1 VKKLAYAVVALIVL
15 LVATLLAAPSFIDWN
30 QYKSEITAQAFEA
43 TGRELIVDGDI
54 SLSLLP
60 APSLEVS
67 KLRLANREGGTA
79 PEMVTLRSAV
89 VHVALGPLIGGKIQ
103 VESVRLNDPVIHL
116 EVLPDGRKNW
126 EFDAPEEV
134 AEDAAAGAAKQSDQ
148 SGSSDGS
155 DAADLPVQVDAF
167 RVVNGTIVYRDAMS
181 GTEER
186 IEGLNAKIVAGSL
199 IGPFDAAGTLVRKG
213 LPLDFEVSIGKI
225 IHGRTVGFAAS
236 AGMGEKGRSKFSGTL
251 VDEDGGIRVTGELKA
266 EGGNFAD
273 LLGALSGGGEFPGL
287 LGQSFSASGDMTLTA
302 KGLEVPD
309 LTVGLGE
316 TKARVA
322 ANVTFGEAIGAG
334 VAVAVKRIDLD
345 DWLARAPIVAK
356 GLEQGERVA
365 VIDQSGDGPRASIS
379 LAPKPEA
386 NKSEVADKETSTIP
400 KNISAALDLSVEAL
414 AYKGGA
420 IKNAKV
426 NLELNGGEITLNQA
440 LAQLPGGSDVAA
452 FGFVGFKDNKPRFE
466 GTLEASINDLRGVL
480 RWLKIAPPPVSQDR
494 LRMLTLKS
502 DVVATAEQVD
512 LAKIELGL
520 DSSTITGG
528 ATIALRKRPSFG
540 ATLTVDKLNLDSYLV
555 EGEKSAEKPAEKAKE
570 KGAEEK
576 GQEQGKTAPQTP
588 SLPAALQGLKAL
600 ADFDANVNLLI
611 KSLTAKGATA
621 HNARVDASL
630 YGANLTL
637 RRLGADNLAGAS
649 FNLSGQL
656 NKLDGIPEAK
666 GLAIDLSAKNT
677 AGLFELAQIAP
688 PISPRQLGA
697 VAIKAK
703 ADGSLLSPKV
713 EADVK
718 AVGGRFEVSG
728 KLSPFDLLNGLK
740 AQVSVSHPNLAAL
753 TQALDLGYRPAGR
766 NVKIDLSGQAFSKD
780 GALALTAI
788 NGMIGGASLNGEVA
802 IADDKG
808 RKGIAATLQI
818 GDLVLDPLLP
828 GDGQAQGDGAAKNGG
843 AAKSGGRTT
852 AGSTGSPVG
861 STNERW
867 SKEPLDLAALRD
879 FDADIKVKAKSLTYG
894 KYRVDNADGALTL
907 NKGVLTLSPL
917 KGHVFGGQFDA
928 TARLNA
934 AAVPAFDGLVTLRG
948 SDVARGTQAVTGK
961 AMASGTL
968 SMSSKLAGSGQS
980 VYDLVS
986 SLKGEGDFA
995 LNKIDVNSA
1004 QAQGTAIAGVLN
1016 LVKALNGLGGGKGKG
1031 LADVT
1036 GSYTMIN
1043 GIARSQ
1049 DLRLASGVAS
1059 GGAQGMVDLPAWTTD
1074 VEGEVNMANSALGLV
1089 LKLAKVKVPSRVPFS
1104 VKGPLDN
1111 PNVLLKT
1118 NSGSST
1124 GSTTGAPPDPRAPVQ
1139 APEQKKPEKLKPEDI
1154 FKQLLKGGLR

>member
-1 VKKLAYAVVALIVL
+1 VKKLAYAAVALIVL
-15 LVATLLAAPSFIDWN
+15 MIATLLVAPSFIDWN
-30 QYKSEITAQAFEA
+30 QYKTEITAQAFDA
-43 TGRELIVDGDI
+43 TGRELLVDGDI

-60 APSLEVS
+60 SPSLEVN

-126 EFDAPEEV
+126 EFDAPE
-134 AEDAAAGAAKQSDQ
+134 DAASVAPEQ
-148 SGSSDGS
+148 SGQDSSDAGE

-167 RVVNGTIVYRDAMS
+167 RVVNGTIVYRDALS

-199 IGPFDAAGTLVRKG
+199 IGPFDAAGRLVRQG

-225 IHGRTVGFAAS
+225 IHGRTVGFAVS
-236 AGMGEKGRSKFSGTL
+236 AGMGEKGRTKFSGTL
-251 VDEDGGIRVTGELKA
+251 VDEDGGIRVTGDLKA
-266 EGGNFAD
+266 EGENLAS

-287 LGQSFSASGDMTLTA
+287 LAQSFSASGDMTVTA

-309 LTVGLGE
+309 LMVGLGE
-316 TKARVA
+316 TKARIA

-345 DWLARAPIVAK
+345 DWLGRAPVVTK
-356 GLEQGERVA
+356 GIEQGERVA

-379 LAPKPEA
+379 LAPKREAKEPEA
-386 NKSEVADKETSTIP
+386 AKKEGLALP
-400 KNISAALDLSVEAL
+400 KNISAAVDLSIEAL

-426 NLELNGGEITLNQA
+426 NLELNGGEITLSQA

-452 FGFVGFKDNKPRFE
+452 FGFVGFKDDKPRFE
-466 GTLEASINDLRGVL
+466 GTVEASINDLRGVM
-480 RWLKIAPPPVSQDR
+480 RWLKIVPPPVSQDR

-502 DVVATAEQVD
+502 DVTATAEQVD
-512 LAKIELGL
+512 LAKTKLGL
-520 DSSTITGG
+520 DSSTVTGG
-528 ATIALRKRPSFG
+528 ATVALRKRPSFG

-555 EGEKSAEKPAEKAKE
+555 DGGKAAEKSTAKTKEQTANKKAEAS
-570 KGAEEK
+570 
-576 GQEQGKTAPQTP
+576 GKTD
-588 SLPAALQGLKAL
+588 SLPTALQGLKAL
-600 ADFDANVNLLI
+600 AGFDANVNLLI

-621 HNARVDASL
+621 RNARVDASL
-630 YGANLTL
+630 YGGNLTL

-666 GLAIDLSAKNT
+666 GLAVSLSVKNT
-677 AGLFELAQIAP
+677 AGLFDLAQIAP

-703 ADGSLLSPKV
+703 ADGSLLSPKI

-718 AVGGRFEVSG
+718 AMGGRFGVSG

-740 AQVSVSHPNLAAL
+740 AQVSVSHPDLGAL
-753 TQALDLGYRPAGR
+753 TRALDLNYRPSGQR
-766 NVKIDLSGQAFSKD
+766 VKIDLSGQAFSKD
-780 GALALTAI
+780 GALALAAI
-788 NGMIGGASLNGEVA
+788 TGSIAGASLSGQVA
-802 IADDKG
+802 LADEKG
-808 RKGIAATLQI
+808 RKGIAANLAF

-828 GDGQAQGDGAAKNGG
+828 GDGQKQSPAAPKSRAQTGG
-843 AAKSGGRTT
+843 ASGGGT
-852 AGSTGSPVG
+852 AVAG
-861 STNERW
+861 ERW

-894 KYRVDNADGALTL
+894 NYRVDDADAALTL
-907 NKGVLTLSPL
+907 SKGILTLSPL

-934 AAVPAFDGLVTLRG
+934 LAVPAFDGVVTLRG
-948 SDVARGTQAVTGK
+948 SDVARGTRAVTGK
-961 AMASGTL
+961 SMASGTL
-968 SMSSKLAGSGQS
+968 SMSSKLAGAGQS

-995 LNKIDVNSA
+995 LNKIDVNAA

-1036 GSYTMIN
+1036 GSYTMTN
-1043 GIARSQ
+1043 GIAQSQ

-1059 GGAQGMVDLPAWTTD
+1059 GGAQGMVNLPAWTTD

-1111 PNVLLKT
+1111 PKVLLKT
-1118 NSGSST
+1118 KSAPAT
-1124 GSTTGAPPDPRAPVQ
+1124 DSTTGAPPDPRAPVQ
-1139 APEQKKPEKLKPEDI
+1139 TPEQKQPEKIKPEDI